1 MKFKVFRLT
10 HKNGIEVN
18 FTSILMSVFWLQRA
32 EFQRTWLFASNAHAY
47 RLYIFKD
54 RSREF
59 LLYFRLTA
67 ISEVLYSST
76 TFAALSTLFAFSSL
90 PCSAGERRKRPALAG
105 RFGCK
110 SLTMTYFHTGTRTI
124 IGADAFHCPVR
135 DGKEWY
141 HVAMVIRHNLLLC

>member
-1 MKFKVFRLT
+1 T

-59 LLYFRLTA
+59 LLYFRLAA
-67 ISEVLYSST
+67 ISEALNSST
-76 TFAALSTLFAFSSL
+76 VFSVVAIKFLRSFQRQRSASLLFSRALHCSTFFDVFAKLWKLHFSDICMSL
-90 PCSAGERRKRPALAG
+90 SAGAQ
-105 RFGCK
+105 F
-110 SLTMTYFHTGTRTI
+110 
-124 IGADAFHCPVR
+124 
-135 DGKEWY
+135 
-141 HVAMVIRHNLLLC
+141 